1 MTDMRQADVAV
12 PKFRSP
18 RPECRW
24 EKADDGALVM
34 AWSVATAAPAALRV
48 VGGNPNAGR
57 PVAVDEPV
65 KAARPVRRARS
76 LGERFAIAML
86 LGVGGYLTLISFT
99 SAYTTF
105 P

>member
-1 MTDMRQADVAV
+1 MTDMRQAGVPV
-12 PKFRSP
+12 PKFRAP

-24 EKADDGALVM
+24 EKAADGALVM
-34 AWSVATAAPAALRV
+34 VWSVAAAAAPALRV
-48 VGGNPNAGR
+48 VADNPNAAR
-57 PVAVDEPV
+57 PAPVDNVA

-76 LGERFAIAML
+76 IGERFAIAMF

-99 SAYTTF
+99 STYATF